1 VGTASKQYD
10 VEFIY
15 LFFIYFFIL
24 LFLRFGHVHK
34 QGRPIYLP
42 RHW

>member
-1 VGTASKQYD
+1 MECVFLSVPIFY
-10 VEFIY
+10 
-15 LFFIYFFIL
+15 IYFFIKKIT
-24 LFLRFGHVHK
+24 FRAPHE